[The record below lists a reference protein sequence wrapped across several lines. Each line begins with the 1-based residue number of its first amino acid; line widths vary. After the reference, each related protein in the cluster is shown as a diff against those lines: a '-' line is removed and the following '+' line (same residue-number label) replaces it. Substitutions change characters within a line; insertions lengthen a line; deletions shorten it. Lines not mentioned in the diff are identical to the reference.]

1 MNAAFDV
8 GADDGFHGIMFAFM
22 NPKIKVFAFEP
33 IKGSKNKI
41 FENLRK
47 IEKFFKLK
55 ITNYKI
61 INVAV
66 SDFNGKHIFYETDYK
81 VASSLLKPEKKL
93 NKFWT
98 NSTDHL
104 FKTVVKGTKT
114 KKCYKVKVLTL
125 EKFCKKKNI
134 CSSQSGPHW
143 SYVPLINEKTGGK
156 KRSRKTKRRKIKVK
170 NLKNL
175 IPIQPEKNNY
185 SGHHLYVIRL
195 NFEKIKMS
203 KAELMNTLK
212 AIGIGSQVHY
222 IPLPI
227 HPYFQ
232 NLGFNIE
239 NYPNSKKYYKEA
251 LSIPLYYDLT
261 DEKHDYIIN
270 IFEKFISFD
279 FSSIA

>member
-41 FENLRK
+41 IRNLRK

-61 INVAV
+61 INIAI

-93 NKFWT
+93 NKFWI

-125 EKFCKKKNI
+125 EKFCKKNSIKIINYLHVDAQGHDLKVIKGLKGFKKCLIEGVAEVPSNDKFKFYKKEQSFKELKKKFKTWKFKITNVEEIQKNFPYFNVYFKNDSVETKI
-134 CSSQSGPHW
+134 QNKIDFEYP
-143 SYVPLINEKTGGK
+143 
-156 KRSRKTKRRKIKVK
+156 TKRIERMFKRIFSDKVSWKDFIYYIFWKFKIS
-170 NLKNL
+170 
-175 IPIQPEKNNY
+175 IIQ
-185 SGHHLYVIRL
+185 
-195 NFEKIKMS
+195 
-203 KAELMNTLK
+203 
-212 AIGIGSQVHY
+212 
-222 IPLPI
+222 
-227 HPYFQ
+227 
-232 NLGFNIE
+232 
-239 NYPNSKKYYKEA
+239 
-251 LSIPLYYDLT
+251 
-261 DEKHDYIIN
+261 
-270 IFEKFISFD
+270 
-279 FSSIA
+279 